1 MISRRF
7 LFAMASDVS
16 AFFEKVNS
24 DPALKAKAKA
34 IGTSDWSKI
43 TAFAKEL
50 GFSFTPKDV
59 NEHLGKQL
67 GESNDLNDDD
77 LSSVAG
83 GTVSATALTAV
94 VGTTGVAAQASHTAG
109 SGW

>member
-1 MISRRF
+1 
-7 LFAMASDVS
+7 MASDVS

-34 IGTSDWSKI
+34 IGTSDWSKVE
-43 TAFAKEL
+43 AFAKEL
-50 GFSFTPKDV
+50 GFSFTAKDM
-59 NEHLGKQL
+59 NDHFSKQL

-77 LSSVAG
+77 LSTVAG
-83 GTVSATALTAV
+83 GTVSATALQAVAVSTAGQMGV
-94 VGTTGVAAQASHTAG
+94 VGQASAG

>member
-1 MISRRF
+1 
-7 LFAMASDVS
+7 MASDVS

-34 IGTSDWSKI
+34 IGTSDWSKTI
-43 TAFAKEL
+43 AFAKEL
-50 GFSFTPKDV
+50 GFSFTPKDM

-77 LSSVAG
+77 LSTVAG
-83 GTVSATALTAV
+83 GTVSATALQAVAVSTAV
-94 VGTTGVAAQASHTAG
+94 GGTTVQASAG

>member
-1 MISRRF
+1 
-7 LFAMASDVS
+7 MASDVS

-83 GTVSATALTAV
+83 GTVSATSLSAIVA
-94 VGTTGVAAQASHTAG
+94 GTGVGQYNDPAAAG

>member
-1 MISRRF
+1 
-7 LFAMASDVS
+7 MASDVS

-34 IGTSDWSKI
+34 IGTSDWSKTI
-43 TAFAKEL
+43 AFAKEL
-50 GFSFTPKDV
+50 GFSFTPKDM

-77 LSSVAG
+77 LSTVAG
-83 GTVSATALTAV
+83 GTVSATALQAVAVSTAV
-94 VGTTGVAAQASHTAG
+94 GYSTQGAAAG